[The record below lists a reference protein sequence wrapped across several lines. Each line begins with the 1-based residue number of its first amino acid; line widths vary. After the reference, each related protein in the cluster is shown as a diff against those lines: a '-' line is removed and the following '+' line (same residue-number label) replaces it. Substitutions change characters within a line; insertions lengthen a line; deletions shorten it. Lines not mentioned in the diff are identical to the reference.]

1 MKLDTSTLTI
11 GNAKASAD
19 LSEVLTS
26 LQVDATADSVAQL
39 TIEAADNQG
48 TLSRSALMTPGT
60 TVTWMTDTW
69 QVAAITTTW
78 AEDATVLHSIDCRSR
93 LARALRRTYKASAEK
108 KVSPSEWVTRRV
120 AAAGGTAICQ
130 QSSKQGTI
138 AQSSGKDKQSDLDVI
153 ANLAS
158 DQEWSWCEWGGR
170 LWFGSRYW
178 AWQGKATGQRLWT
191 ITRRSD
197 PATDA
202 LSVEVTED
210 SDTTDNILTGT
221 LTMPYDFGR
230 QVRPWDRIS
239 LQGHGKRNGI
249 YLIDGVSITADGTTP
264 VSLTI
269 AQPHLPTKKAGST
282 K

>member
-1 MKLDTSTLTI
+1 MTLDTSTLTI
-11 GNAKASAD
+11 ATAKISAD
-19 LSEVLTS
+19 ISDVLTS
-26 LQVDATADSVAQL
+26 LQLDATADSVAQL

-48 TLSRSALMTPGT
+48 TIGRSPLMTTGT
-60 TVTWMTDTW
+60 TVTWMTETW

-78 AEDATVLHSIDCRSR
+78 GEDATVAHSFDCRSR

-120 AAAGGTAICQ
+120 TAAGGIAICQ
-130 QSSKQGTI
+130 PSSKQATI
-138 AQSSGKDKQSDLDVI
+138 AQSSGKDKQSELDVI

-178 AWQGKATGQRLWT
+178 AWQGHATGQRLWPV
-191 ITRRSD
+191 TRRVDTAS
-197 PATDA
+197 DA
-202 LSVEVTED
+202 LSLEVTED

-221 LTMPYDFGR
+221 LTLPYDYAR
-230 QVRPWDRIS
+230 RIRPWDRIE
-239 LQGHGKRNGI
+239 LAGHGKRNGT
-249 YLIDGVSITADGTTP
+249 YLVDGVSINADGSTP
-264 VSLTI
+264 ISLTLSV
-269 AQPHLPTKKAGST
+269 PHVPTKKAGSS